1 MKKKILFHSNSSK
14 AFTGFGKNAKNI
26 LRYLQGTDK
35 YEIVEFANGM
45 QWGDP
50 ILKLRPWEAQGS
62 LPNPQHA
69 PGQPAA
75 DGPGQPPGHVQPA
88 AEPREL
94 RGPRGRRGAAAREP
108 RVDGRLAAL
117 DAGQRRR

>member
-62 LPNPQHA
+62 LPNN
-69 PGQPAA
+69 PALLQRIQSDQQQIGRA
-75 DGPGQPPGHVQPA
+75 HV
-88 AEPREL
+88 
-94 RGPRGRRGAAAREP
+94 
-108 RVDGRLAAL
+108 
-117 DAGQRRR
+117 